1 MATKKEA
8 LPLPTKGH
16 FFGSNYAYWRTNSS
30 ITELIKEM
38 RTDKVG
44 FMLCYV
50 PLPEASTYE
59 INFYA
64 PQVEGTIYLGNYE

>member
-16 FFGSNYAYWRTNSS
+16 FFGSNYRYWRTSS
-30 ITELIKEM
+30 SVVDLIEKM
-38 RTDKVG
+38 KTDKVS

-50 PLPEASTYE
+50 PLPEEANYE
-59 INFYA
+59 INFYT